1 MTQQSDNAPGT
12 TLFPNIGDFHTMLSQ
27 ELSGL
32 TDEQLD
38 FTSDQWAW
46 SEWSIRRNAS
56 HAASGGLR
64 WILGRW
70 ADSNLA
76 EGIDLPDD
84 AMEIVNSGARWL
96 DEDKYHSVDSI
107 LLKLREGL
115 DVCEAVLAKETVGSM
130 RSRELAWSNT
140 GQAAQMAEAH
150 PRGRRVDNSDSET
163 AWIDLEYTYRHIW
176 FEAMTHLYNVQRLKR
191 AQGLT
196 AAVELPEEGYHTIPS
211 WDTSEP

>member
-12 TLFPNIGDFHTMLSQ
+12 SLFPSIGTFHTMMSE
-27 ELSGL
+27 ELAGL

-38 FTSDQWAW
+38 FTSDKWEW

-56 HAASGGLR
+56 HVSSGGLR

-70 ADSNLA
+70 ADANLA
-76 EGIDLPDD
+76 EGIDLPED

-107 LLKLREGL
+107 LGKLKESL
-115 DVCEAVLAKETVGSM
+115 DLCDAVLAKQTVGSM
-130 RSRELAWSNT
+130 RSMELPWSNT

-150 PRGRRVDNSDSET
+150 PNGRRLDPSDPEK
-163 AWIDLEYTYRHIW
+163 AFINLEYTFRHIW
-176 FEAMTHLYNVQRLKR
+176 FESMTHLYNIQRLKR
-191 AQGLT
+191 AQGLSAT
-196 AAVELPEEGYHTIPS
+196 VALPNEGYHTIPS
-211 WDTSEP
+211 WDSSEP